1 MSIEVLLTELTAAIR
16 ENTTFLQRSIE
27 LGTAD
32 KSAGDAPAPK
42 KRNGRPTNVVVPIVA
57 GAEPEPAATAEPEPA
72 PIANEVAGKTDG
84 TVAPSAEVD
93 MHHLRATTRKELL
106 AYRDAVCDG
115 EPASSDPGAAKL
127 KATAAAKDV
136 LKPFKAA
143 RFDDVKDDDLEKLR
157 GYIKKA
163 HDALTAAP
171 EATDD
176 LDLDD
181 L

>member
-27 LGTAD
+27 LATAD
-32 KSAGDAPAPK
+32 KSAGDKPAPK
-42 KRNGRPTNVVVPIVA
+42 KRNGRPTDVVVPIVA
-57 GAEPEPAATAEPEPA
+57 GIESDAADGEPA
-72 PIANEVAGKTDG
+72 PIKNEVAGKTDG

-93 MHHLRATTRKELL
+93 MAHLRATTRAELL
-106 AYRDAVCDG
+106 AYRDAVCEG

-127 KATAAAKDV
+127 KATGAAKDV

-157 GYIKKA
+157 GHIKKA
-163 HDALTAAP
+163 HDALTPAVEAA
-171 EATDD
+171 DD